1 MKLVVDFKKC
11 EKAGECY
18 YNHPRLF
25 ERSEGGFP
33 ILRVR
38 ELVDPELLHEA
49 REAVEV
55 CPAIAI
61 SVQD

>member
-1 MKLVVDFKKC
+1 MKLSIDFKKC

-25 ERSEGGFP
+25 ARNESGFP
-33 ILRVR
+33 TLLVR
-38 ELVDPELLHEA
+38 DVSDPDLLHEA

-55 CPAIAI
+55 CPAGAI
-61 SVQD
+61 SVQE

>member
-1 MKLVVDFKKC
+1 MKLVVDFRKC

-25 ERSEGGFP
+25 DRGETGFP
-33 ILRVR
+33 VLRVR
-38 ELVDPELLHEA
+38 ELVDESLLHEA

-55 CPAIAI
+55 CPAGAI
-61 SVQD
+61 SLEE

>member
-1 MKLVVDFKKC
+1 MKLSVDFKKC

-25 ERSEGGFP
+25 ERNESGFP
-33 ILRVR
+33 TLRVR
-38 ELVDPELLHEA
+38 ELDTEELLKEA

-55 CPAIAI
+55 CPAGAI
-61 SVQD
+61 SIKE